1 MKNLNKVKLGSWIS
15 VGHMSVVEVMCDSG
29 FDWLCIDLEHT
40 TIDYNEVMQLITI
53 IEFFLISSGVP
64 SAIFRP

>member
-53 IEFFLISSGVP
+53 IEFFLISSMN
-64 SAIFRP
+64 